1 MSVLRG
7 SLLVLMTG
15 LVFSFGGL
23 AFRFTDD
30 IGAWLYVVFRGLGA
44 LIVALLVLVGR
55 HRNRSRELISEV
67 RPRHLAIGGL
77 IGSMSIL
84 FIVLLEHVTVAFILF
99 IQTLAPLAAAWFS
112 WLLLKERVS
121 NAVLAATAVSMVGV
135 AVMVSGALTNDIP
148 VIGLLALGIP
158 AIFGLYAT
166 LLRSTPTIDPQV
178 PIFVA
183 GLTMMIGGTIGAAT
197 TRGLGASLGDIA
209 IALAAGAFLLGLPG
223 IVLNRAATVVPAPE
237 TALLLMSEI
246 IAAPIW
252 VWIFV
257 DETPG
262 ATTLIGGAIMFVAV
276 MGLLA
281 WRRNQAVLAG
291 AARLPRRPL

>member
-7 SLLVLMTG
+7 SVLVLLTG

-30 IGAWLYVVFRGLGA
+30 IGAWLYVVLRGLGA
-44 LIVALLVLVGR
+44 LLVALAVLIAR
-55 HRNRSRELISEV
+55 HRNRAREFVGEV
-67 RPRHLAIGGL
+67 QPRHVGIGGL

-99 IQTLAPLAAAWFS
+99 LQTLAPLAAAWFS

-121 NAVLAATAVSMVGV
+121 NAVLTATAVSMVGV
-135 AVMVSGALTNDIP
+135 AVMVSGALTSDIP
-148 VIGLLALGIP
+148 AIGLLALGIP

-166 LLRSTPTIDPQV
+166 LLRSAPMIDPQV
-178 PIFVA
+178 PIFVG
-183 GLTMMIGGTIGAAT
+183 GLTMIIGGTIGAAVT
-197 TRGLGASLGDIA
+197 TGFGASVKDML
-209 IALAAGAFLLGLPG
+209 IALAAGALLLGVPG
-223 IVLNRAATVVPAPE
+223 IVLNKAATVVPSPE

-252 VWIFV
+252 VWVFV

-262 ATTLIGGAIMFVAV
+262 TSTLVGGAIMLVAV
-276 MGLLA
+276 IGLMA

-291 AARLPRRPL
+291 AAKLTRRPL